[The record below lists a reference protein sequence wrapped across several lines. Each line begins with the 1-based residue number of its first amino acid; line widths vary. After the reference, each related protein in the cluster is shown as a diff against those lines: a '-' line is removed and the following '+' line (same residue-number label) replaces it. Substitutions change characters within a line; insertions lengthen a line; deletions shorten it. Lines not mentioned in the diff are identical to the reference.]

1 VRAVCAERGR
11 RRPVCR
17 GAGTPFAA
25 KSFRMIWCYFNNQ
38 GVAASPAGFALRA
51 LKRQILKI
59 IGTTIPT

>member
-1 VRAVCAERGR
+1 
-11 RRPVCR
+11 
-17 GAGTPFAA
+17 
-25 KSFRMIWCYFNNQ
+25 MIWCYFNNQ